1 MAALPEP
8 QHATARAIYDLHEQ
22 RNAAELPRPYL
33 GASELGQACKRRLW
47 LRFRWASVEAF
58 EGRMLRLFETGHRE
72 EARILDEL
80 RAIGC
85 TVSAD
90 DGAGNQH
97 GIEACDGHL
106 RGHLDAAVLGLPEA
120 PKTWHVAEVKTH
132 SAKRFATVKAK
143 GVKEA
148 MPQHEAQCQLYMGG
162 TGMTRAAYLAV
173 CKDTDEIYV
182 ERIEFDK
189 AAYDGLLAKARDI
202 IDSPEPPPRIS
213 TDPAWFECKFCPF
226 NQLCH
231 GEALPNV
238 NCRTCAH
245 SSPVPG
251 GKWACELHGHEPDVP
266 AQRAGCNDHRY
277 IPVLLERVAELVKV
291 DGNDAQWR
299 NTLTGNT
306 FEQPPYSSE
315 DMRNAPDFRVVGD
328 EMMTSYKAVFGK
340 DTRIKPSPEQRVAMA
355 ADLENDIPW

>member
-226 NQLCH
+226 NA
-231 GEALPNV
+231 ALPRRSGAQRQLPHLRALV
-238 NCRTCAH
+238 AGCRAA
-245 SSPVPG
+245 PG
-251 GKWACELHGHEPDVP
+251 HCELHGHEPDVP
-266 AQRAGCNDHRY
+266 AISAHGCNDHRY
-277 IPVLLERVAELVKV
+277 IPV
-291 DGNDAQWR
+291 
-299 NTLTGNT
+299 
-306 FEQPPYSSE
+306 
-315 DMRNAPDFRVVGD
+315 
-328 EMMTSYKAVFGK
+328 
-340 DTRIKPSPEQRVAMA
+340 A
-355 ADLENDIPW
+355 A